1 MSARHLVISLVFS
14 AFVSACLGTT
24 GDGIVTF
31 TADASGPRD
40 AVLGQPL
47 TFDYGHWHVTLTK
60 AELYVGALYLD
71 QSNPTS
77 GAQNTPCILPGTY
90 VGQITSGQTVDL
102 LSPTPSPFPGSGE
115 GTTLPAKTAQIW
127 LTHGDVDAP
136 TDTPVLTVEGTAT
149 CTLADVDDVAN
160 NCPAVTYPFS
170 ASIALG
176 QSNGASSSTSNVI
189 CKQRIVTLPA
199 ALALADG
206 GTVHLTVDPRAL
218 LRGADFDQLQKSGDV
233 YTFASDASDQPS
245 RTLFNGLRSS
255 GGPYAISFTR

>member
-1 MSARHLVISLVFS
+1 MRARHLLIGLVFG

-24 GDGIVTF
+24 GDGIVSF
-31 TADASGPRD
+31 TADASGPKD

-47 TFDYGHWHVTLTK
+47 AFDYGHWHVELTR
-60 AELYVGALYLD
+60 AQIYVGALYLN

-90 VGQITSGQTVDL
+90 VGQITSGVTVDL
-102 LSPTPSPFPGSGE
+102 LSPTPSLFPGTGD

-127 LTHGDVDAP
+127 LTHGDVNAA
-136 TDTPVLTVEGTAT
+136 TDTPVLAVEGTAT
-149 CTLADVDDVAN
+149 CTLADPNDVTK
-160 NCPAVTYPFS
+160 NCPAVTYPFA

-176 QSNGASSSTSNVI
+176 QSSGSSSTSNVI

-218 LRGADFDQLQKSGDV
+218 FRGADFAQLTKNGDL
-233 YTFASDASDQPS
+233 YTFANDAGDQPS
-245 RTLFNGLRSS
+245 RTLFNALRSS
-255 GGPYAISFTR
+255 GGPYAVTFTR